1 MFVHTQH
8 HAFAFLA
15 QIALGTEIDDVADLF
30 ARAFVEGL
38 DFGNIVGHQIHMFHG
53 QHRQFDAD
61 HAAHFARPQATGVDH
76 MLALNHA
83 FVGDDAP
90 SAIGFLFQAFHLG
103 LHFDGGAA

>member
-1 MFVHTQH
+1 M
-8 HAFAFLA
+8 A
-15 QIALGTEIDDVADLF
+15 QIALGTEVDDVADLF
-30 ARAFVEGL
+30 ARAFVKGFH
-38 DFGNIVGHQIHMFHG
+38 FGNIVGDQIHVLHG

-61 HAAHFARPQATGVDH
+61 HAAYLARPKATGIDH

-90 SAIGFLFQAFHLG
+90 SAIGLLFQAFHLG